1 MALDTRKT
9 ALHILMHA
17 AQKKTTLDRALDACR
32 PQLAGLTQQDK
43 NLCHAIVFGVLRHR
57 NYLDFIIQAFSN
69 TKISRMDLSVLYIL
83 RMAVFQ
89 MQFLD
94 RVPDFAAINTGVD
107 LAKAQG
113 GKKIAGF
120 VNAVLRNAARGID
133 SLVWPD
139 LHKHLVDHVSVVY
152 SIPLWL
158 AQRWYNRYGPDT
170 TLDLC
175 RALNRIPPITLRT
188 NTLKTSRTELGRQ
201 LAAAGHKFD
210 FTRFSPDGVLLTG
223 AGIHVENLTGFS
235 SGLFQIQDEAAQ
247 LVSRVLNPKKG
258 ERILDACAGLGGKS
272 LHLAQL
278 MENTGQITAVDT
290 EGNKLVQLTSE
301 AQRLGITC
309 VTTQV
314 MDLLRA
320 DISDFPKFFDRVL
333 VDAPCTGLGVLRRN
347 PDARWE
353 RSVQDIQRMAARQK
367 RLLNSAA
374 NLVKPGGTL
383 VYAVCSCEKEENE
396 AVIAAFLKKR
406 KDYVL
411 DPMGHFC
418 GYACD
423 RFFTTFPDTNGMDG
437 FFAARL
443 TRVSQEAVSC

>member
-1 MALDTRKT
+1 MAMDTRKT
-9 ALHILMHA
+9 ALHILLHA
-17 AQKKTTLDRALDACR
+17 AKKKTTLDRALDAFR

-57 NYLDFIIQAFSN
+57 NYLDFIIQTFSN
-69 TKISRMDLSVLYIL
+69 TKIARMDLSVLYIL

-89 MQFLD
+89 LRFLD
-94 RVPDFAAINTGVD
+94 RVPDFAAINTAVD

-120 VNAVLRNAARGID
+120 VNAVLRNAARGFD

-139 LHKHLVDHVSVVY
+139 QHKNLVEHISVVH

-158 AQRWYNRYGPDT
+158 AQRWLDRYGPDT
-170 TLDLC
+170 TLELC
-175 RALNRIPPITLRT
+175 RAVNRIPPVTLRT
-188 NTLKTSRTELGRQ
+188 NTLKTSRAELGR
-201 LAAAGHKFD
+201 LLTDAGHKID
-210 FTRFSPDGVLLTG
+210 FTPFSPDGILLAG
-223 AGIHVENLTGFS
+223 AGIHVEDLTGFA

-247 LVSRVLNPKKG
+247 LVSRILDPQK
-258 ERILDACAGLGGKS
+258 EETILDACAGLGGKS

-290 EGNKLVQLTSE
+290 EETKLAQLSSE
-301 AQRLGITC
+301 AQRLGITS
-309 VTTQV
+309 VETQV
-314 MDLLRA
+314 LDLLKA

-347 PDARWE
+347 PDAKWE

-367 RLLNSAA
+367 RLLNRAA

-396 AVIAAFLKKR
+396 AVIAAFLKAR
-406 KDYVL
+406 KDYALV
-411 DPMGHFC
+411 PMGHFY
-418 GYACD
+418 GRACD
-423 RFFTTFPDTNGMDG
+423 KFFTTFPETTGMDG